1 MLFVIFRRNRL
12 VQSPCWL
19 VLLVYRR
26 HQDGGDMMF
35 TLPFNSASISD
46 ISYVTGTGENGK
58 SGNELQ
64 MFNLFVAKTDIALAT
79 KHFQFHIIMN
89 KRYRQRLIVM
99 TIKFYF
105 LLLH

>member
-1 MLFVIFRRNRL
+1 M
-12 VQSPCWL
+12 L

-26 HQDGGDMMF
+26 HQDWVNSSDMIF

-46 ISYVTGTGENGK
+46 ISCVTGTGENGISETEVK
-58 SGNELQ
+58 F
-64 MFNLFVAKTDIALAT
+64 FNLFVANADIALAT

-89 KRYRQRLIVM
+89 KSYRQRLIVI
-99 TIKFYF
+99 TIKFYL